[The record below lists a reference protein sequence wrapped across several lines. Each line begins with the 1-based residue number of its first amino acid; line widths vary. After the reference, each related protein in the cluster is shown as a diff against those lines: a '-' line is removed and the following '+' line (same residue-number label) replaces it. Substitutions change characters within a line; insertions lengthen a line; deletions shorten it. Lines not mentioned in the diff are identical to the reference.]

1 MRESGVDLVL
11 KYGWRGI
18 QMDSTFGTNNHR
30 FPLFT
35 LLVVDDW
42 ENGIPV
48 AWFFCSRE
56 LLGTFP
62 SSKEQ
67 PSQYHWNFTG
77 AEEATRVGTLL
88 LYHGCLQRGDGSC
101 RNGLR
106 PQHAHLPVPLARPT
120 IMAKAARSQ
129 CDKEHL
135 LTIASH
141 NMSIFNQGCQDTRLS
156 KS

>member
-42 ENGIPV
+42 GNGIPV

-56 LLGTFP
+56 LSGSIAAFLDAFR
-62 SSKEQ
+62 ERVRFLF
-67 PSQYHWNFTG
+67 YH
-77 AEEATRVGTLL
+77 V
-88 LYHGCLQRGDGSC
+88 Q
-101 RNGLR
+101 
-106 PQHAHLPVPLARPT
+106 
-120 IMAKAARSQ
+120 
-129 CDKEHL
+129 
-135 LTIASH
+135 
-141 NMSIFNQGCQDTRLS
+141 
-156 KS
+156 